1 VSQDAARRTA
11 RGAKVAERRGGGG
24 LYLFRVAGI
33 RIHVDRSWILIF
45 LLVLWSLSFGYLPH
59 AEPDRPALAY
69 WVAGLAA
76 TLLFFC
82 SILAHELAHSLTAL
96 RAGIPIPAI
105 TLFLFGGVS
114 QMSEEPREPGTEL
127 RIAIAGPLMSFA
139 LAAVFWLLHAT
150 MRGTEVPLIATSLS
164 YLAWVNTALGV
175 FNLLPGL
182 PLDGGRILRA
192 LVWWRTGSLTRATR
206 LSSDMGKGLALGLM
220 LLGALQLF
228 QGALLGGMWL
238 LFIGMFM
245 RGMAQASYRNF
256 MLRQMLDQITL
267 TGVMIRDVVTVDAEL
282 SVADLI
288 DDYFLGYGFRGFPV
302 VEDGRTV
309 GVVSLTDARR
319 VPAAERSRTTV
330 RDCMAPVEPARC
342 IDPDATLTEAME
354 RMTGHNFE
362 RLLVVRGGALLGMIT
377 LSGLARV
384 VEMRSQLE
392 EGEPRARD

>member
-1 VSQDAARRTA
+1 VTGDSARRSA
-11 RGAKVAERRGGGG
+11 RGTALPERRAGGG

-45 LLVLWSLSFGYLPH
+45 LLVLWSLSLGYLPH

-82 SILAHELAHSLTAL
+82 SILAHELAHSLMAL

-114 QMSEEPREPGTEL
+114 HMSEEPRKPGAEL
-127 RIAIAGPLMSFA
+127 RIAVAGPLMSFA
-139 LAAVFWLLHAT
+139 LAALFWLLHAA
-150 MRGTEVPLIATSLS
+150 MRGIAVPLVATGLS

-192 LVWWRTGSLTRATR
+192 VVWWRTGSLARATR
-206 LSSDMGKGLALGLM
+206 LASDMGKGLALGLM

-228 QGALLGGMWL
+228 QGALLGGLWI
-238 LFIGMFM
+238 LFIGMFL

-256 MLRQMLDQITL
+256 MLRQMLGEMTL
-267 TGVMIRDVVTVDAEL
+267 SDVMIRDVVTVDADL
-282 SVADLI
+282 SVAALI
-288 DDYFLGYGFRGFPV
+288 DDYFLGHGFRGFPV
-302 VEDGRTV
+302 VEDGSTV

-319 VPAAERSRTTV
+319 VPSADRSRVCV
-330 RDCMAPVEPARC
+330 RDCMAPLEPARC
-342 IDPDATLTEAME
+342 VDPDATLTEALE
-354 RMTGHNFE
+354 RMTGQNLE
-362 RLLVVRGGALLGMIT
+362 RLLVVRGGALVGMIT
-377 LSGLARV
+377 LSGLSRV
-384 VEMRSQLE
+384 VEMRALLE
-392 EGEPRARD
+392 EGEPRS

>member
-256 MLRQMLDQITL
+256 ML
-267 TGVMIRDVVTVDAEL
+267 TVDAEL

-302 VEDGRTV
+302 VDDGRTV

-319 VPAAERSRTTV
+319 VPAAERSRTAV